1 MLRCSCCDALV
12 PESANYC
19 GACGERL
26 TSPGQRKPPHVHATH
41 IPLEETLIPQHR
53 GTRPATVNT
62 RRSSRS
68 GRASTSAVFNRTDQQ
83 EYDEESE
90 LNWIDEDYALRQPL
104 TWQKEMPPP
113 STRTLSPLPS
123 RPPQPRSIILT
134 PTVKRRQVRRMP
146 PTLFFWSGVVL
157 LIAFALGGFFG
168 ILVTWG
174 HGLFNPSIGSEPS
187 LQITPN
193 TVSIGVVMTLQGKN
207 FSPRGRVGLTR
218 DIAIPLADTAG
229 AAIIT
234 ADPDGNFTDS
244 VVVTSNWEAG
254 IHTINA
260 EDVTLHKIAQFAV
273 TVIGQSTSL
282 RPAHLRLSQNSL
294 DFGAADQ
301 ATNSTEAVT
310 LTNIGGGVISWQ
322 GIPSQSWLMLSPKKG
337 TFASGETAQVTIAVD
352 RSSLKPGP
360 YKASIIFSSNA
371 GNITLSTQM
380 QVTSLQPGHEAVLE
394 LSPPVISFTSTDG
407 ASPPPGQLVKVN
419 NPGVQPLSWRASSNA
434 LWLTA
439 SPSSGTVD
447 IAGSQSVSL
456 TVDTSILLPGVYS
469 AVLTFSASS
478 SALVKGSPQS
488 IYVSITIDPQ
498 CTLQI
503 APAMLTFTG
512 VYLQQPPSAKIIS
525 IGGTP
530 SCHAPLHWTATTT
543 DGWLSLGTT
552 SGSTPTYPSIK
563 VDPTGL
569 MPGTYNGSILFNSST
584 GTQTLPVTFVLGQP
598 TTPIMTTSP
607 TVFAAFSGV
616 VGQTNPAAQTV
627 TITNTAGGTLVW
639 NAAVATGVGGNW
651 LRVSPAT
658 GSLAAH
664 QSASIAITAILA
676 PGLTP
681 GTYNGTVSLTGTDG
695 NGNIASGS
703 PQMIAVT
710 FVVQTPCAIT
720 ASPLALSFSG
730 IAGQSTSLPSQAV
743 NITASG
749 ACANTLNWTATVA
762 TTPPGGTW
770 LSATSQGTVSVTSAS
785 ATSVNVA
792 VSTLTT
798 GVYTGTLT
806 ITATDSQTGAVIGSP
821 QTVSITFNVQPPCM
835 LQVLPMTE
843 KTFSARVGTNPAA
856 QTFTAS
862 VTGTCTG
869 SVTIRP
875 NVSFDTGTGW
885 LTVTANP
892 AGIPSGGTTTFTVNV
907 NSTRLT
913 AGSYTATI
921 SLAATNAGVPIV
933 GSAQTVGIS
942 LQVTAAPALTVAPS
956 SLTINVTTGT
966 TTQPFTIGNTGGGFL
981 NWTASLAAGAP
992 SFVSLS
998 RGSDQQLGAGKS
1010 GSETIMVKATGLP
1023 GGSTYATT
1031 VTVHAID
1038 PSTGKVINGS
1048 PATVALTISVA
1059 PPTMQL
1065 STGALSFSTP
1075 AGLHPQSLTITN
1087 IGGDGLQWR
1096 VDTSSASWLSADPAS
1111 GTDAAGVSTTTSF
1124 YVDAS
1129 NLPPGAYTA
1138 NVKVIPSTGATQTIP
1153 VTVTIAAAAPTP
1165 TPTPTPTAM
1174 PVPTPT
1180 ETPPPT
1186 PTNTPGPGFAP
1197 TATPTP
1203 TLIDTPTPLP
1213 TQTATPAPSSMH
1225 TPTPTPV
1232 PTPTA
1237 TPSLS
1242 STPTPT
1248 PKPSPTATPVPTPT
1262 PTPTPTPIPSPTTVP
1277 AAIPTPS
1284 PTPIPSPQPTPTGT
1298 PVSTMDIDNQTWQAV

>member
-1 MLRCSCCDALV
+1 MLRCPRCDALV
-12 PESANYC
+12 PEAANYC

-26 TSPGQRKPPHVHATH
+26 TSPGQRKLPHVRATP
-41 IPLEETLIPQHR
+41 IPMEETLIPQHR

-68 GRASTSAVFNRTDQQ
+68 GRASTSAVFNRTDQRKD
-83 EYDEESE
+83 DEESE

-113 STRTLSPLPS
+113 STRTLSPIPS
-123 RPPQPRSIILT
+123 RPPQPHPIILT
-134 PTVKRRQVRRMP
+134 PAVKRRQVRRMP
-146 PTLFFWSGVVL
+146 PTLFFWSGVIL

-174 HGLFNPSIGSEPS
+174 HGLFNPSTGSEPS

-218 DIAIPLADTAG
+218 DTAIPLGDTAG

-244 VVVTSNWEAG
+244 VIITSNWEAG

-260 EDVTLHKIAQFAV
+260 EDATLHKIAQFAV

-301 ATNSTEAVT
+301 ATNSTEVVT
-310 LTNIGGGVISWQ
+310 LTNIGGGVIYWQ

-352 RSSLKPGP
+352 RSSLKTGP

-380 QVTSLQPGHEAVLE
+380 QVTPLQPGHEAVLE
-394 LSPPVISFTSTDG
+394 LSPPVVSFTSTDG
-407 ASPPPGQLVKVN
+407 AGPPPGQLVKVN

-456 TVDTSILLPGVYS
+456 TVDTSMLLPGVYS
-469 AVLTFSASS
+469 AVLTFNASGSAF
-478 SALVKGSPQS
+478 VKGSPQS

-543 DGWLSLGTT
+543 AGWLSLGTT
-552 SGSTPTYPSIK
+552 SGSTPTYPAIK
-563 VDPTGL
+563 VDPTAL

-607 TVFAAFSGV
+607 TVFAAFNGV
-616 VGQTNPAAQTV
+616 FGQTNPAAQTV
-627 TITNTAGGTLVW
+627 TITNTAGGILVW
-639 NAAVATGVGGNW
+639 NATVATAVGGSW

-710 FVVQTPCAIT
+710 FVVQAPCAIT
-720 ASPLALSFSG
+720 VSPLALSFSG
-730 IAGQSTSLPSQAV
+730 IAGQSTSLPSQVV
-743 NITASG
+743 NITTSG

-770 LSATSQGTVSVTSAS
+770 LSTTSQGTVSLTSAS

-792 VSTLTT
+792 VSTLAT
-798 GVYTGTLT
+798 GIYTGTLT

-835 LQVLPMTE
+835 LQALSVTE
-843 KTFSARVGTNPAA
+843 ETFSARVGTSPAV
-856 QTFTAS
+856 QTFTVSA
-862 VTGTCTG
+862 TGTCTG
-869 SVTIRP
+869 SVTITP

-885 LTVTANP
+885 LTVTPNP
-892 AGIPSGGTTTFTVNV
+892 ARIPSGDTTTFTVRV
-907 NSTRLT
+907 NSTGLT

-933 GSAQTVGIS
+933 GSSQEVGIS
-942 LQVTAAPALTVAPS
+942 LQATAAPALTVAPS

-966 TTQPFTIGNTGGGFL
+966 TTQPFTISNTGGGLL

-998 RGSDQQLGAGKS
+998 RGSDQQLAAGKS
-1010 GSETIMVKATGLP
+1010 GSGTIMVNATGLP
-1023 GGSTYATT
+1023 GGSAYATT
-1031 VTVHAID
+1031 ITVNAID
-1038 PSTGKVINGS
+1038 PSTGQVISGS
-1048 PATVALTISVA
+1048 PTTLALTISVA
-1059 PPTMQL
+1059 PPAMQL
-1065 STGALSFSTP
+1065 NTSALSFSTP

-1087 IGGDGLQWR
+1087 TGGDGLQWR

-1111 GTDAAGVSTTTSF
+1111 GTDASGASSTTLFS
-1124 YVDAS
+1124 VDAS
-1129 NLPPGAYTA
+1129 NLSSGSYTA
-1138 NVKVIPSTGATQTIP
+1138 NVKIIPSTGATQTIP

-1165 TPTPTPTAM
+1165 TPTPTPTAT
-1174 PVPTPT
+1174 PVPAPTDTPTPT
-1180 ETPPPT
+1180 PT
-1186 PTNTPGPGFAP
+1186 DTPGPGFAP

-1203 TLIDTPTPLP
+1203 TPID
-1213 TQTATPAPSSMH
+1213 
-1225 TPTPTPV
+1225 TPTPV
-1232 PTPTA
+1232 PTPTSTPAASSMHTPTPAPAPTA
-1237 TPSLS
+1237 TPTPVP
-1242 STPTPT
+1242 TPTPT
-1248 PKPSPTATPVPTPT
+1248 PTPEPSPTATPVPTPT
-1262 PTPTPTPIPSPTTVP
+1262 PTPTPIPSPTSVP